1 MSAHTKSL
9 PLRAFDRAVAE
20 LAEATWRPE
29 LVIDDLPAPQ
39 KIAPFA
45 VAISADVIVGDDE
58 LGSGRLILLHDPAG
72 NPTWAGDFRFVTY
85 AHAEVDA
92 EMAADPLLAEVAWSW
107 LTESL
112 DRQGCDYLA
121 AGGTVTAIQSQSFG
135 SMADDPR
142 RAQVEIRASWTPELS
157 PGRGI
162 TPHLMAWGELLCT
175 TAGLPPL
182 PPGVVMIPAR
192 RSPGRRR

>member
-1 MSAHTKSL
+1 MSAHTRSL
-9 PLRAFDRAVAE
+9 AQQAFGRAVAE

-29 LVIDDLPAPQ
+29 LVIGELPAPQ
-39 KIAPFA
+39 KIAPQA
-45 VAISADVIVGDDE
+45 VAISADVIVGDEE

-72 NPTWAGDFRFVTY
+72 NPTWEGDFRFVTY

-92 EMAADPLLAEVAWSW
+92 EMAADPMLPEVAWSW

-112 DRQGCDYLA
+112 DRQGCQYLA

-135 SMADDPR
+135 SMETDPR
-142 RAQVEIRASWTPELS
+142 RAEVEIRASWTPVLTT
-157 PGRGI
+157 GRGV
-162 TPHLMAWGELLCT
+162 TPHLLAWGELLCT

-182 PPGVVMIPAR
+182 PAGVVMIPAR
-192 RSPGRRR
+192 RAAGRRQ